1 MRSTDILVLDTD
13 FISITISNSTKY
25 HLTFHQKFLF
35 LTMLQI
41 PEHNIPITELKTNFE
56 VRIFIKR
63 EDLIHPGISGNK
75 FWKLFFNANQYLE
88 LKPENP
94 LLITFGG
101 AFSNHIASVSSFGK
115 QFNMPTIGIIRG
127 NELENNWQ
135 DNPTLSEA
143 SKNGMQFFFV
153 SREDYQDKKQL
164 TQQFKEKYRNALII
178 PEGGSNETAV
188 EGVQYMLGNDTKD
201 FDYLC
206 TAVGTGGTV
215 AGISRFA
222 EEHQNVIGIKV
233 VKDGSLQKTIS
244 EWSRKSNFELMD
256 ADESRYGKI
265 TDENIRF
272 INWFRN
278 EYEIPLDPIYTGKM
292 MQKIF
297 DLAEKGYFPKGSKIL
312 TFHTGG
318 LQGIKGANQFL
329 KSKGRIQVN
338 EYP

>member
-1 MRSTDILVLDTD
+1 
-13 FISITISNSTKY
+13 
-25 HLTFHQKFLF
+25 
-35 LTMLQI
+35 MLQI
-41 PEHNIPITELKTNFE
+41 PEYKIPIVEIKTDFDIQ
-56 VRIFIKR
+56 IFIKR
-63 EDLIHPGISGNK
+63 EDLIHPKISGNK
-75 FWKLFFNANQYLE
+75 FWKLFFNVNQYLE
-88 LKPENP
+88 SNPENP
-94 LLITFGG
+94 LIITFGG
-101 AFSNHIASVSSFGK
+101 AFSNHVASVSAFGK
-115 QFNMPTIGIIRG
+115 EFGIPTIGIIRG

-135 DNPTLSEA
+135 ENPTLSEA
-143 SKNGMQFFFV
+143 SKNGMHFFFV
-153 SREDYQDKKQL
+153 SREDYQNKEKL
-164 TQQFKEKYRNALII
+164 TQQFSEQYPNLLII
-178 PEGGSNETAV
+178 PEGGSNEMAV

-222 EEHQNVIGIKV
+222 EEHQKVIGIKA
-233 VKDGSLQKTIS
+233 VKDNSLEKTIQ
-244 EWSRKSNFELMD
+244 EWSRRNNFELMD

-272 INWFRN
+272 INWFYK

-297 DLAEKGYFPKGSKIL
+297 DLAEKDFFPKGSKIL

-329 KSKGRIQVN
+329 KSKNRPLIEFEN
-338 EYP
+338 SIF